1 MSYQSIK
8 ALIDHFE
15 AFEDAT
21 GRTDLGQFA
30 NWLNNTLNGPQSA
43 KNVEFRS
50 EPVEQG
56 ILQSFGELS
65 HHARHY
71 VKKLVRDTALS
82 SWNDLVMVIV
92 LYHRGS
98 QRKSDVIQQSLMDL
112 SPGIEVLKRLIKRGI
127 IIEEPDPEDKR
138 AKRVEL
144 TREGRELYESL
155 QSEMHVAGQI
165 VAGNLTA
172 KEKWL
177 ILPLLQKLVHFH
189 QPIFVDDAN
198 ASLQEI
204 FSKYIKSPP
213 AT

>member
-1 MSYQSIK
+1 MSYQPIK

-15 AFEDAT
+15 AFESST
-21 GRTDLGQFA
+21 GQTDLGQFA
-30 NWLNNTLNGPQSA
+30 SWLNNTLNGPQA
-43 KNVEFRS
+43 EEAVEQKA
-50 EPVEQG
+50 EQVDQG

-71 VKKLVRDTALS
+71 VKKLVRDTPLS
-82 SWNDLVMVIV
+82 SWNDLVVVIV
-92 LYHRGS
+92 LYHMGS

-127 IIEEPDPEDKR
+127 IIEEPDPADKR

-144 TREGRELYESL
+144 SKEGRALYESL
-155 QSEMHVAGQI
+155 QSEIQIAGQI
-165 VAGNLTA
+165 VAGNLTT

-189 QPIFVDDAN
+189 QPIFVDDTG
-198 ASLQEI
+198 ASLQDI
-204 FSKYIKSPP
+204 FRKYIKSRPG
-213 AT
+213 T